1 MENEVCIAM
10 SGGVDSSVAAA
21 LLRREGF
28 KCFGVF
34 MITHEKSS
42 DDREDAERMAEKL
55 GIKLHVLDLRESF
68 KRVMDY
74 FVEEY
79 KHGRTPNPCVYCNR
93 IIKFGELYDYARQ
106 LGAEYFAT
114 GHYIHQKNGRIYAGI
129 DEKKEQSYILAMVER
144 NVLSK
149 VLFPLGLKEK
159 RQIREIAREL
169 GLEVHNKPDSQEICF
184 INDENY
190 FDRLERERPDIVKK
204 GNVYDTQGNLLGRHE
219 GIHRYTIGK
228 RRGLGIAL
236 GKPMYVVDIN
246 SETNAVVLGERED
259 LLKRRI
265 IAENVNWLTEPIY
278 EEFEARVKIRY
289 NSPPAE
295 ARVYQTSGR
304 LHIEFAEPVSAP
316 TPGQAAA
323 VYVPEDDKLV
333 LAAGG
338 WIARD

>member
-1 MENEVCIAM
+1 MGKEVCIAM
-10 SGGVDSSVAAA
+10 SGGVDSSAAAA
-21 LLRREGF
+21 LLRSEGF

-34 MITHEKSS
+34 MITHEKSGN
-42 DDREDAERMAEKL
+42 DREDAEKMAEKL
-55 GIKLHVLDLRESF
+55 GIKLHVVDLRDSF

-79 KHGRTPNPCVYCNR
+79 KRGRTPNPCVYCNR
-93 IIKFGELYDYARQ
+93 IIKFGELFDYARQ
-106 LGAEYFAT
+106 HGAEYFAT

-129 DEKKEQSYILAMVER
+129 DEKKEQSYILSMVDR
-144 NVLSK
+144 NVLSR
-149 VLFPLGLKEK
+149 VLFPLGLKK
-159 RQIREIAREL
+159 KQQIRKIARDL
-169 GLEVHNKPDSQEICF
+169 GLEVHDKPDSQEICF
-184 INDENY
+184 ISEENY

-204 GNVYDTQGNLLGRHE
+204 GSVYDTEGNLLGSHE

-246 SETNAVVLGERED
+246 SETNTVVLGERED
-259 LLKRRI
+259 LLNDRI
-265 IAENVNWLTEPIY
+265 VAEDLNWLTEPIY

-295 ARVYQTSGR
+295 ARVYQTAGR
-304 LHIEFAEPVSAP
+304 LHIEFAEPVSAA

-323 VYVPEDDKLV
+323 VYVPEGDKLV

-338 WIARD
+338 WIGRN